1 MFKLFVDMESVQNYI
16 CEECSIIYY
25 DVYINNEQMT
35 TEEGYPFSLELDLSE
50 KNMAFI
56 NPHAFDNYFE
66 YEEELFD
73 TIVNLLE
80 MEKAFIME
88 EVGLTQLPVNYVDNS
103 VYRYEGDYSHKL
115 NKDFLT
121 FMKGVTI

>member
-1 MFKLFVDMESVQNYI
+1 MFKLFVDMESVRDYI
-16 CEECSIIYY
+16 YEESPLIYY
-25 DVYINNEQMT
+25 DIYINNKQMT

-56 NPHAFDNYFE
+56 NPRAFDNYFE

-73 TIVNLLE
+73 TILNLLE
-80 MEKAFIME
+80 TEKAFIME
-88 EVGLTQLPVNYVDNS
+88 ETGLTQLSVNYVNNS
-103 VYRYEGDYSHKL
+103 IYRYDGDYSHKL

>member
-1 MFKLFVDMESVQNYI
+1 MFNLFVDMESVQSFVS
-16 CEECSIIYY
+16 EDSSLIYY
-25 DVYINNEQMT
+25 DIYIGNEQMT

-56 NPHAFDNYFE
+56 NPHAFDNYLE
-66 YEEELFD
+66 YEEELFER
-73 TIVNLLE
+73 IVYLLE
-80 MEKAFIME
+80 TEKDFIME
-88 EVGLTQLPVNYVDNS
+88 ETGLTQLSVNYVDNS

-115 NKDFLT
+115 NKDFLI

>member
-1 MFKLFVDMESVQNYI
+1 MFKLFVDMESVQDYI
-16 CEECSIIYY
+16 YEDGSVIYY
-25 DVYINNEQMT
+25 DIYMNNEQMT
-35 TEEGYPFSLELDLSE
+35 SEEGYPFSLELDLSE

-66 YEEELFD
+66 YEEELFE

-80 MEKAFIME
+80 TEKAFIME
-88 EVGLTQLPVNYVDNS
+88 ETGLTQLSVNYVDNKIW
-103 VYRYEGDYSHKL
+103 RYDGDYSHKL